1 MNGVKIRRTFDI
13 SQAITEGF
21 FETRSKEKTLF
32 FTLLAI
38 LASPEPISIPLT
50 RFQQVKLK
58 HSNTG

>member
-1 MNGVKIRRTFDI
+1 MNGVKIQRTFDI

-38 LASPEPISIPLT
+38 LASPETILVSIE
-50 RFQQVKLK
+50 
-58 HSNTG
+58 